1 MDDEPEMRSRFQY
14 KMSLKMRATAG
25 RCMPRVD
32 EYYHAEFGAIEFG
45 RNEGIRRGEP
55 EGPLVDGD
63 ARGDLSLGGGHC
75 TVTRILFRLILYW
88 NQLPISGSF
97 YDWKMLS
104 SGCATRKWR
113 PARFID
119 KRLESK
125 RRCTQEVRRF
135 VGSLEKPRPI
145 DHPFIYD
152 LW

>member
-1 MDDEPEMRSRFQY
+1 MNITMQNLERLSLAEM
-14 KMSLKMRATAG
+14 K
-25 RCMPRVD
+25 
-32 EYYHAEFGAIEFG
+32 EFV
-45 RNEGIRRGEP
+45 EGNRKVRLSTETR
-55 EGPLVDGD
+55 EET
-63 ARGDLSLGGGHC
+63 SLGGGHC
-75 TVTRILFRLILYW
+75 TVTRILFRLTLYW